1 MLVSEPGVSLEATML
16 AEART
21 EVTIADQKASQL
33 LAALAIGYG
42 AVFGGVLAGGWTP
55 SRMEAWGRPLW
66 WLAALAAVVAIGLAS
81 AAVWP
86 RFKADDVASGVL
98 YWGHVAEYPTL
109 AAFDTAMEDQPPQAL
124 DRTRHQ
130 LWRISRL
137 LKRKYV
143 LIRGSI
149 ATAGIEVLL
158 LGLVSLAVE

>member
-1 MLVSEPGVSLEATML
+1 MSEPGGSLEATML

-42 AVFGGVLAGGWTP
+42 AIFGGVLAGQWTP
-55 SRMEAWGRPLW
+55 SRMEAWGRPFW
-66 WLAALAAVVAIGLAS
+66 WLAALAAVTAIGFAA

-86 RFKADDVASGVL
+86 RFEADDVASGVL

-109 AAFDTAMEDQPPQAL
+109 EAFDAAMDEQPPQAL

-137 LKRKYV
+137 LKRKYL
-143 LIRGSI
+143 LIRAAI
-149 ATAGIEVLL
+149 MTAGIEVLL
-158 LGLVSLAVE
+158 FGLVSLSAG